1 MPETRRV
8 VITGMGIISSIGQDV
23 PTYWE
28 SLAAARSGIKAISMF
43 DASEYTTRIAGEIPD
58 FDPSQWLEKRTARR
72 VDRFTQMAVAAAKQA
87 VTDSGLDFSLEDTA
101 RCGAVI
107 GTGIGGLLEIE
118 QQHQKLLAKGPGRVS
133 PFLVPK
139 LMSNAGSAQVAIEL
153 GLNGPNYTTSSA
165 CASSNHSIAQAF
177 HTIKWD
183 AADIMLTGGSEAA
196 ITPLG
201 LSGFC
206 AAKALSTRNDEPERA
221 SRPFDVDRDGFVMG
235 EGAGVIV
242 LEEYEHARKRGARIY
257 AEFLGA
263 GMSCDALHIVEPDP
277 AGTGAALAI
286 KSALREA
293 KCNPEDITYCN
304 AHGTSTPLGDLAET
318 KALKTAFG
326 DAARNLAVSSTKSMV
341 GHLMGGSGGV
351 ETVATVLCIHHGV
364 IHPTANHE
372 NPDPECDLDYVP
384 LYAREVKIEKAIS
397 NSFGFGG
404 HNATL
409 LMGRFE

>member
-8 VITGMGIISSIGQDV
+8 VVTGLGIISSIGQDV
-23 PTYWE
+23 PAYWE
-28 SLAAARSGIKAISMF
+28 SLVAARSGIKAISSF
-43 DASEYTTRIAGEIPD
+43 DASEYITRIAGEIPD
-58 FDPSQWLEKRTARR
+58 FDPAQWLEKRTARR

-87 VTDSGLDFSLEDTA
+87 VTDSELDFSQEDTP
-101 RCGAVI
+101 RCGAVV

-118 QQHQKLLAKGPGRVS
+118 QQHQKLLARGPSRVS

-153 GLNGPNYTTSSA
+153 GLNGPNYTTISA

-183 AADIMLTGGSEAA
+183 LADIMITGGSEAA

-206 AAKALSTRNDEPERA
+206 AAKALSTRNDDPEHA
-221 SRPFDVDRDGFVMG
+221 SRPFDVDRDGFIMG
-235 EGAGVIV
+235 EGSGIIV

-263 GMSCDALHIVEPDP
+263 GMSCDATHIVEPDP
-277 AGTGAALAI
+277 AGAGAALAI
-286 KSALREA
+286 KAALREA

-304 AHGTSTPLGDLAET
+304 AHGTSTPLGDVAET
-318 KALKTAFG
+318 KTLKTAFG
-326 DAARNLAVSSTKSMV
+326 DAARNLAISSTKSMV

-351 ETVATVLCIHHGV
+351 EIVATALCIHHNV

-384 LYAREVKIEKAIS
+384 HTAREVKIEKAIS

-409 LMGRFE
+409 LLSRFE